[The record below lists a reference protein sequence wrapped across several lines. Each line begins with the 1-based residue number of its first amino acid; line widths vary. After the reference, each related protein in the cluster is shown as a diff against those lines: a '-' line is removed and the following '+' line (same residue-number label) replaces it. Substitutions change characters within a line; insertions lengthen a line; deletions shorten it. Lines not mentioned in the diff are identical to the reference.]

1 MNYEQNQKYFKNV
14 NVKLFVVG
22 IIIGIIVI
30 GAGGAVP
37 GVVILAATIGLY
49 FLMTKGIPADSEID
63 RQVQAKVN
71 ELKNIALNKHGLS
84 EESLKGNVLILGGYL
99 SDWLGMDIKKIVQ
112 DIGNMN
118 IGQLA
123 NAAVSAIEGASTPEI
138 KIKKGKDGR
147 TRSSHLEF
155 TTFLFTEDEVFIYI
169 QQFSLIN
176 PEVKESSKEY
186 FYRDIVS
193 INTETANY
201 GSHVFII
208 KVSGGD
214 TEKIPYGIED
224 SDIQQR
230 ITEFRQLIRAK
241 KTA

>member
-1 MNYEQNQKYFKNV
+1 
-14 NVKLFVVG
+14 
-22 IIIGIIVI
+22 
-30 GAGGAVP
+30 
-37 GVVILAATIGLY
+37 
-49 FLMTKGIPADSEID
+49 
-63 RQVQAKVN
+63 
-71 ELKNIALNKHGLS
+71 
-84 EESLKGNVLILGGYL
+84 
-99 SDWLGMDIKKIVQ
+99 
-112 DIGNMN
+112 MN

-123 NAAVSAIEGASTPEI
+123 DAAVSAIEGTSTPEI
-138 KIKKGKDGR
+138 KIKKGKNGR
-147 TRSSHLEF
+147 TRSSYFDF

-230 ITEFRQLIRAK
+230 ITEFKQLILAK
-241 KTA
+241 KTT